1 MPEHAPTIAGV
12 LVTFNR
18 KDECLAAIRAA
29 ADSARHAGVD
39 LHLAVIDN
47 CSTDGTPEAI
57 DDTIGIDQR
66 WIGGAADPA
75 HARFEQAATGRGNTL
90 GLASLSV
97 IRTPDNL
104 GGCGG
109 YNSGLAFVRDVLNA
123 RGCELVWMLD
133 DDGQATPGT
142 LANLR
147 QTIATDPAI
156 AAVGIRMVAMDD
168 PSHTL
173 ETTVYFN
180 PESGRFDPRPH
191 ESDPRRA
198 DHERWLEIVG
208 SETGSSSTYTGT
220 RDVDIVAAAGSLVRW
235 RAVERVGFWD
245 PRYFIAGDDAEWCL
259 RARGAGWR
267 IVCCLDAVYRHP
279 PWSTKTTPQ
288 REYYRRRNLFWLW
301 RRMYGGDDL
310 RRKWHE
316 LCDRAFVDAQREWNA
331 GKPKRARLRLMTVA
345 HALEGHGG
353 RLIEPEPPP
362 SDNEFNELF
371 ARVRHEAA
379 IACQTIEPERVDAL
393 GPQD

>member
-1 MPEHAPTIAGV
+1 MPTHDPPIAGV

-29 ADSARHAGVD
+29 ADSAAHVGID

-47 CSTDGTPEAI
+47 CSTDNTLEAI
-57 DDTIGIDQR
+57 DEAIGIDHL
-66 WIGGAADPA
+66 WTGGAADPA
-75 HARFEQAATGRGNTL
+75 DARFDRVGTGRGNTV
-90 GLASLSV
+90 GLASLTV
-97 IRTPDNL
+97 VRTPGNL

-109 YNSGLAFVRDVLNA
+109 YNSGLAFVRDVLHA

-133 DDGQATPGT
+133 DDGQATHGT
-142 LANLR
+142 LTNLAR
-147 QTIATDPAI
+147 TIATDDAI
-156 AAVGIRMVAMDD
+156 AAVGIRMVAIDD
-168 PSHTL
+168 PGQTL

-180 PESGRFDPRPH
+180 PETGRFDPRPH
-191 ESDPRRA
+191 ERDPRRA
-198 DHERWLEIVG
+198 EHERWLEVVG
-208 SETGSSSTYTGT
+208 GETGAGGAYAGT
-220 RDVDIVAAAGSLVRW
+220 REVDIVAAAGSLVRW

-259 RARGAGWR
+259 RARRAGWR

-301 RRMYGGDDL
+301 RRMFEEPEL
-310 RRKWHE
+310 RRKWRE

-331 GKPKRARLRLMTVA
+331 GKRKRARLRLMTVE
-345 HALEGHGG
+345 HALAGIGG

-362 SDNEFNELF
+362 SDDEFNELF
-371 ARVRHEAA
+371 ARVRHEAVL
-379 IACQTIEPERVDAL
+379 ACQTVEPERVEAI